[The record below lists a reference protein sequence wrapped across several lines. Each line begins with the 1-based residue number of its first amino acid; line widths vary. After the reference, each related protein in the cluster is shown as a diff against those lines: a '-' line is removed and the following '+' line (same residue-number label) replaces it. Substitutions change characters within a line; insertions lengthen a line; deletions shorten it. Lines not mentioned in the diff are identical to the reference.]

1 MATTANLGKKEVD
14 DGSKIETWKSFMENK
29 IQRKNTDKRPVEKKN
44 EKDYLLVVVG
54 YTKMKFLEPDLTD
67 NDNKFKQPD
76 TSTAVIEVPPI
87 QSILLDESRKRAR
100 EIYFLIKDTSE
111 NPEKKDKDKLKK
123 EEKVWK

>member
-1 MATTANLGKKEVD
+1 MATTANLGKKEDSD
-14 DGSKIETWKSFMENK
+14 DSKIETWKSFMENK
-29 IQRKNTDKRPVEKKN
+29 IQLKNTDKRKVEKKN

-76 TSTAVIEVPPI
+76 TNTAVIEVPPI

-111 NPEKKDKDKLKK
+111 KPNKDKTKLKK
-123 EEKVWK
+123 EEKVWN